1 MTWLVDTDVLSQAA
15 KRQGNSRV
23 IEWVKANED
32 ACYTSTIVIAELAFW
47 VRKVDPLHGAE
58 LRTWLRRLVDAL
70 VGRIHGF
77 SLSVAHVW
85 AEQQVELEAIGL
97 KMPVTDSYIAATA
110 VRYGRTIVTGNDKH
124 YRRPGLK
131 VFNPFK
137 EL

>member
-1 MTWLVDTDVLSQAA
+1 MSWLVDTDILSQAA
-15 KRQGNSRV
+15 KRHGNSRV
-23 IEWVKANED
+23 IEWVKAHED
-32 ACYTSTIVIAELAFW
+32 ACYTSALVIAELAFW
-47 VRKVDPLHGAE
+47 VRKADAPHSAE
-58 LRTWLRRLVDAL
+58 LRTWLRRLVDAMM
-70 VGRIHGF
+70 GRIHGF

-85 AEQQVELEAIGL
+85 ADQQVELEAIGL

-110 VRYGRTIVTGNDKH
+110 IRYGHTIVTGNDKH